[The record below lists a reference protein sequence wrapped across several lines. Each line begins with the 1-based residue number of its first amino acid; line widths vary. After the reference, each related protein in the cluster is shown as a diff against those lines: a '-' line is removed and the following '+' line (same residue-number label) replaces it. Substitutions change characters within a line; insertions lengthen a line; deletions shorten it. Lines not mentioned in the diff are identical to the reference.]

1 MKKKTARIICLAMA
15 ILMALMLALPYVA
28 RATAADDVQRLQQE
42 LDEVKKKGRE
52 LEEKEEQQKSYKA
65 NLQKQNDIIQKQ
77 IEALGVSIDQTKE
90 ALAQKQAELDQKRRD
105 IAETDALFQERLRA
119 MQVNR
124 TSGLLST
131 LLAVNSFD
139 ELLTASTTLSRISAA
154 DTDLLKK
161 LAAEKAEMER
171 QEAEINAQLEQLQA
185 DLEAQNAKKQEL
197 AGNIKAVDASLTD
210 LEAEQQA
217 NEADQARLT
226 KEYNAARAA
235 AQAEMGKPSDNPD
248 FVGGSYAWPGAR
260 LLQYLLALWLAHPL
274 RATGFPHRHRHLRR
288 RPGDLR
294 RGGDR
299 QPAGHG
305 ADGGLRLARVRLLRH
320 RGPRRQQQD
329 PLRPHERHL
338 CHAGAGGGP
347 GRRGGRGGQHR
358 QLHRPA
364 PAL

>member
-161 LAAEKAEMER
+161 LAAERRKWSA
-171 QEAEINAQLEQLQA
+171 
-185 DLEAQNAKKQEL
+185 
-197 AGNIKAVDASLTD
+197 
-210 LEAEQQA
+210 
-217 NEADQARLT
+217 
-226 KEYNAARAA
+226 
-235 AQAEMGKPSDNPD
+235 
-248 FVGGSYAWPGAR
+248 
-260 LLQYLLALWLAHPL
+260 
-274 RATGFPHRHRHLRR
+274 RR
-288 RPGDLR
+288 RRSTPSWSSCRPIWRPRTPKSRSLPAISR
-294 RGGDR
+294 RWT
-299 QPAGHG
+299 PA
-305 ADGGLRLARVRLLRH
+305 
-320 RGPRRQQQD
+320 
-329 PLRPHERHL
+329 
-338 CHAGAGGGP
+338 
-347 GRRGGRGGQHR
+347 
-358 QLHRPA
+358 
-364 PAL
+364 